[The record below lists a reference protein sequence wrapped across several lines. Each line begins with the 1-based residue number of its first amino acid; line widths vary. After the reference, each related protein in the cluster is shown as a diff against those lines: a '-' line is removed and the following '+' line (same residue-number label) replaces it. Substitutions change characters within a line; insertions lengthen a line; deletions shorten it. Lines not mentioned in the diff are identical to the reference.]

1 MIFTILN
8 IIVLLITLFIVKLGL
23 DYNKKSPNNIEV
35 RNLLPSEINYLYKDM
50 TYMNRGILTTLLNL
64 KSRNK
69 IDIREYS
76 RESRNKK
83 LEDFVIEYEF
93 TLLDKTGLKNHELLF
108 LENVFEDKLVTNTD
122 ELTQRAIDGSEFLQ
136 KQGTWVNEIENE
148 LKSMGIIT
156 SEKLETAKKLRVV
169 GLLFLVIGIV
179 SLINNQIT
187 GLIGFVCAMPVLL
200 ISINLGIDKSKEGR
214 ALLNKFSQ
222 LEIDAKGLKLNDL
235 SERELIELLA
245 LTLTMKYFIPAY
257 EKSQKSEIIDLV
269 TNSINEYDGSRFD
282 DAILRGFMGYTVKT
296 RDDTLDTNR
305 IDYRLFK

>member
-8 IIVLLITLFIVKLGL
+8 IIVLVITLFIVKLGL
-23 DYNKKSPNNIEV
+23 DYNKKSNNNIEV

-50 TYMNRGILTTLLNL
+50 TYMNRGILATLLDL
-64 KSRNK
+64 KARNK

-93 TLLDKTGLKNHELLF
+93 ILLDKSGLKNHELLF
-108 LENVFEDKLVTNTD
+108 LENIFEDKLVTNTD
-122 ELTQRAIDGSEFLQ
+122 ELTQRAIDGNEFLQ

-156 SEKLETAKKLRVV
+156 SEKLETAKKLRIV